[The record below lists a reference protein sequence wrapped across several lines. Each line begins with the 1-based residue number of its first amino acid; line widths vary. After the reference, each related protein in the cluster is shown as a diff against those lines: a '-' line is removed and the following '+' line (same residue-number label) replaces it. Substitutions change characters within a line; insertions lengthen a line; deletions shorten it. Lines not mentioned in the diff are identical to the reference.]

1 MTGLNHVLT
10 GTVIALSVKNPVLA
24 PIIALFSHFILDA
37 VPHFGN
43 FTSIYAPYT
52 RAFKRYIV
60 IEAMSIGLILGT
72 ALIFFT
78 SMWWLIFVC
87 SFFAI
92 APDIFWLIEKRLLP
106 KNRFRKM
113 FYQLHQGIQWK
124 ERPWGWI
131 IEVPYAALMIVLLL
145 RLEI

>member
-10 GTVIALSVKNPVLA
+10 GTVLALSIKNPVIA
-24 PIIALFSHFILDA
+24 PLVSLLSHFILDA
-37 VPHFGN
+37 IPHFGN

-52 RAFKRYIV
+52 KVFKRYLAV
-60 IEAMSIGLILGT
+60 EAIGITLILVF

-78 SMWWLIFVC
+78 SSWWLIFVC
-87 SFFAI
+87 SFCAI

-106 KNRFRKM
+106 ENRFRKM
-113 FYQLHQGIQWK
+113 FYRLHQGIQWK

-131 IEVPYAALMIVLLL
+131 IEVPYAALMVILLFK
-145 RLEI
+145 LEI